1 MDHVIDKKIDVCAVT
16 ETWLRDEDTV
26 ALVALAPLG
35 YSFRSAP
42 RSDGRNGGGTG
53 IFVRDSLNITLSESH
68 QQQSFES
75 SEWNIVACGRSTK
88 FVIVYRPPYSE
99 AHPVPTSAFMQEFS
113 VFLENLVLC
122 PEILVV
128 AGDFNLHMDDATDA
142 DALKFAE
149 LLETFGL
156 IQHINFAT
164 HVSGHWLDL
173 IITRSSNDVMI
184 ISPRPSL
191 FLSDHCF
198 AECTLAIPSDAT
210 TARELTFRKYKNIDI
225 TAFQKDIAKSDLT
238 RLKDN

>member
-99 AHPVPTSAFMQEFS
+99 AHPVATSAFMQEFS

-122 PEILVV
+122 PEVLVV
-128 AGDFNLHMDDATDA
+128 AGDFNLHMDDA
-142 DALKFAE
+142 
-149 LLETFGL
+149 
-156 IQHINFAT
+156 
-164 HVSGHWLDL
+164 
-173 IITRSSNDVMI
+173 
-184 ISPRPSL
+184 
-191 FLSDHCF
+191 
-198 AECTLAIPSDAT
+198 
-210 TARELTFRKYKNIDI
+210 
-225 TAFQKDIAKSDLT
+225 
-238 RLKDN
+238 